1 MIVDS
6 NLGGWCDSIIDFNIN
21 PSLGSTATTN
31 SPCGASFDSER
42 TTSIGNKLSE
52 DAQRATEGIS
62 RYTLYKFW
70 KEHPTV
76 QDNCC
81 FTSKGHNTTLEYL
94 EELIKFGDD
103 YFDQVSGLTDSVAI
117 GLREEVS
124 TVCASSDS
132 GAYLFCDLAKIFPV
146 IDRMGRLPPSK
157 SDWTEEINMYKDAI
171 LVGFAILKQQSFP
184 SLSVNENDILAQ
196 AMNTLVDLLHGNK
209 IETVENVLTYLPE
222 ISTSIE
228 EDCDLDDACLIGK
241 IIEKA
246 RIYIEQTKSNNTI
259 NGKKLL
265 LLNPELANY
274 QKVIEEMELSVLL
287 DVLASDERGAESIGK
302 EMKNQLT
309 HDFLDLQLYFENTK
323 NLDIEIGKAN
333 IGFINSQL
341 QFFKRKI
348 ETFVPRIEEGTAKLI
363 SLAMGQE
370 TTSATVTAG
379 LNFAGDF
386 NPLLT
391 LTSDR
396 SYSVSLD
403 STAQL
408 ILTIASRTELV
419 NISTS
424 LQALKNKAEDVSRK
438 LAENTD
444 FYENIK
450 TMILDN
456 EATETEIKT
465 AIAAFNEKRVNFVPK
480 LGKDDLTASSQMYV
494 AVVEAAC
501 GNITAKECSQTP
513 SAIKQAFA
521 TYTELNNFQLELI
534 VVLTSFID
542 SLQSIDSINLLSNE
556 FARATL
562 MNTEIDTTLLGTLT
576 YIIYKTNTLLLINL
590 YCNTLEYV
598 QGGIRPVDC
607 KGPETSIASLSANN
621 PTLECSSETHNFYK
635 VPTKPAFDDDNAY
648 IDLNQLYSGDWVSF
662 QIPSSNWLVE
672 KQWIQSYKQH
682 DSIYVKQL
690 EAYLPT
696 DLGEKIKVFHTLA
709 DAVVQNV
716 VQPGGAQFIN
726 IGSIPLVHEYRM
738 GPDKLPC
745 QLNGRKIKN
754 PYTFCEE
761 SGVGEICGL
770 SLPPKD
776 RLHPSI
782 YTQWNIRVVGA
793 KNMTVPKP
801 ATDLDLILG
810 MKLCKISNS
819 LSSSPLF
826 DMDKYV
832 RAQYV
837 QPCCPAGKYRPNLQ
851 TRCKEC
857 PPNSYSALSGY
868 YCESTCD
875 N

>member
-1 MIVDS
+1 MGD
-6 NLGGWCDSIIDFNIN
+6 WCDSIVDFNIN
-21 PSLGSTATTN
+21 PSLGSAATTN
-31 SPCGASFDSER
+31 SPCGSSFDSER
-42 TTSIGNKLSE
+42 TTSIGNKMSE
-52 DAQRATEGIS
+52 DAQRATEGTS
-62 RYTLYKFW
+62 RDTLYKFW

-81 FTSKGHNTTLEYL
+81 FTSKGHNITLDYL
-94 EELIKFGDD
+94 EELMKFSDD
-103 YFDQVSGLTDSVAI
+103 FFDHISGLTDSVAI

-124 TVCASSDS
+124 TVCASSDN
-132 GAYLFCDLAKIFPV
+132 GAYPFCDLATIFPV
-146 IDRMGRLPPSK
+146 IDLMVHLPPSK
-157 SDWTEEINMYKDAI
+157 SDWTEETNMYKDAI
-171 LVGFAILKQQSFP
+171 LVSFAILKQQSFP
-184 SLSVNENDILAQ
+184 SLSINENDILAQ
-196 AMNTLVDLLHGNK
+196 AMNTLVDLLHGNE
-209 IETVENVLTYLPE
+209 IETVKNVLTYLPE

-246 RIYIEQTKSNNTI
+246 RIYIEQTKSDNMI
-259 NGKKLL
+259 NGQKLQ

-274 QKVIEEMELSVLL
+274 QKVFEKMEFSVLL
-287 DVLASDERGAESIGK
+287 DVLASDEQGAESIGK

-309 HDFLDLQLYFENTK
+309 HDFLDVQLYLENTK
-323 NLDIEIGKAN
+323 NLDVEIGKAN
-333 IGFINSQL
+333 IGFINSRL

-348 ETFVPRIEEGTAKLI
+348 ETFLPRVEEGTAKVI

-386 NPLLT
+386 NPLLA
-391 LTSDR
+391 LTSDH

-408 ILTIASRTELV
+408 ISTIAGTTELV
-419 NISTS
+419 DISTS
-424 LQALKNKAEDVSRK
+424 LQALKNKAEDVNSK
-438 LAENTD
+438 LTENTE

-456 EATETEIKT
+456 EATEAEIKT
-465 AIAAFNEKRVNFVPK
+465 AIAAFNEKRIDFVPRI
-480 LGKDDLTASSQMYV
+480 GKDDLAASSQMYI

-501 GNITAKECSQTP
+501 ENINAKECSQTP

-521 TYTELNNFQLELI
+521 TYAELHDFQLELI

-542 SLQSIDSINLLSNE
+542 SLQSIDAINLLSNE

-562 MNTEIDTTLLGTLT
+562 MTTEIDATLLGTLT
-576 YIIYKTNTLLLINL
+576 YIIYKTNTLQLINL
-590 YCNTLEYV
+590 YCNTLEYI
-598 QGGIRPVDC
+598 QGGVRPVDC
-607 KGPETSIASLSANN
+607 KGPETNIASLSANN
-621 PTLECSSETHNFYK
+621 PTVECSSETHNFYK
-635 VPTKPAFDDDNAY
+635 VPTKPVFDGDTAY
-648 IDLNQLYSGDWVSF
+648 IDINQLYSGDWVSF
-662 QIPSSNWLVE
+662 RIPSSSWLVE
-672 KQWIQSYKQH
+672 KQWIQSYEQH
-682 DSIYVKQL
+682 DSIYVQQL
-690 EAYLPT
+690 ETYLPT

-716 VQPGGAQFIN
+716 IQPGGTQFIN
-726 IGSIPLVHEYRM
+726 IDSSPLVYECRM
-738 GPDKLPC
+738 GPDKMPC

-770 SLPPKD
+770 SLPPRD

-782 YTQWNIRVVGA
+782 YAQWNIRVVGA
-793 KNMTVPKP
+793 KNTTVPKP

-819 LSSSPLF
+819 LSSSPLL

-837 QPCCPAGKYRPNLQ
+837 QPCCQVGEYRPNLQ
-851 TRCKEC
+851 ARCKEC

-875 N
+875 ECSQ